1 MDKRNAEAWLKQ
13 ALTDYAAMLPL
24 SARQPVLAVGEQCI
38 AVLASDPG
46 FAGRESD
53 AHGASA

>member
-1 MDKRNAEAWLKQ
+1 MDKRSAEAWLEQ

-38 AVLASDPG
+38 AVLASDP
-46 FAGRESD
+46 APIRTEETP
-53 AHGASA
+53 